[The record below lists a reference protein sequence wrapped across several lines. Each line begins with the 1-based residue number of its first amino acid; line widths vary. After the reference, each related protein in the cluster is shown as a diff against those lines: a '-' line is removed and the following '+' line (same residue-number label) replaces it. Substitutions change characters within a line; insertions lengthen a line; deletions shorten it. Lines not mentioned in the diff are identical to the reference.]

1 MSDDLS
7 GFSLLELF
15 RMEAE
20 SNTATLSAGLVAL
33 EGTSASPEVIE
44 PLMRAAHSLKGA
56 ARIVGLDAAVRVA
69 HAMEDCFVAAQKGKL
84 VLQPGHVDILLRG
97 VDLLVQVAQLA
108 EAELESWQADHAP
121 EIDALVTDLTAV
133 KEGRAESPREGEASR
148 EVEAPSEPVPIRPPL
163 EKGGPAGVPFRSP
176 ETEPAEEETT
186 GSPPLTP
193 PSQGGEKE
201 PDAIGMSAQVGQ
213 TPLLTGPGSPS
224 AEPPAKPA
232 DRDRV
237 VRVTAES
244 LSRLMGLAGEAL
256 VQSHRLRPLVD
267 ALWRLRGRQI
277 GMLEDLQILEDR
289 LAGAGAGP
297 TDAGAPPRLSAAGH
311 ERLAKARARA
321 AEDLQS
327 LAETVEAI
335 EAFARA
341 SEDLSSRLHH
351 EVLASRMRP
360 MADGIRGFPRLVR
373 DLARELGKQARFEV
387 DGEATGVDRD
397 ILDRLEAPLN
407 HLIRNALDHGIES
420 PEERR
425 AAGKPPVAT
434 IRLEAHHRAGMLQ
447 IVLSDDGRG
456 VDLERLRA
464 KVVDR
469 GLTTAAMARRLGEA
483 ELLDFLFLPG
493 FSTKEQVTEISGRG
507 VGLDVVQSMVHSVRG
522 SVRVASRP
530 GKGTRFILQLPI
542 TVSVIRAL
550 LVEIAG
556 EPYAFPLSRIDRI
569 LMVDRKDVRDLEGKP
584 HVLLDDQ
591 LVGLVDATRVLELA
605 DEDGHREGGA
615 LPVVVASDRSHRFG
629 VVVDRFL
636 GERDLRVSPLD
647 ARLGKVPNIS
657 SSSVLEDDWPVLIV
671 DVEDLIRSV
680 DNLLSGHRL
689 GKLTAESSA
698 RNQHARAPRRILVVD
713 DSITVREL
721 ERQLLESRGYVVDI
735 AVDGVDGWNAVRSTH
750 YDLVVSD
757 IDMPR
762 MDGIQLVRHIKD
774 DDRLR
779 AIPVVVVSYK
789 DREEDRIKGLD
800 AGANSYLTKSSFH
813 DQTFLSTVAD
823 LIGEARE

>member
-20 SNTATLSAGLVAL
+20 GQTATLSAGLVAL
-33 EGTSASPEVIE
+33 EGASASPEVIE

-56 ARIVGLDAAVRVA
+56 ARIVGLDVAVRVA

-84 VLQPGHVDILLRG
+84 VLQSGHIDILLRG

-121 EIDALVTDLTAV
+121 EIDALVAELTAV
-133 KEGRAESPREGEASR
+133 NSGVGSGEWGVGSGKATAREVEGASPEAAHEPIEVLPEQELETAPTELGPSESPR
-148 EVEAPSEPVPIRPPL
+148 APEQL
-163 EKGGPAGVPFRSP
+163 
-176 ETEPAEEETT
+176 
-186 GSPPLTP
+186 
-193 PSQGGEKE
+193 
-201 PDAIGMSAQVGQ
+201 D
-213 TPLLTGPGSPS
+213 PS
-224 AEPPAKPA
+224 AHSETFPPAHSPLPTA
-232 DRDRV
+232 HSETLPTQGV

-256 VQSHRLRPLVD
+256 VQTHRLRPLVD

-277 GMLEDLQILEDR
+277 GLLEDLQILEDR
-289 LAGAGAGP
+289 LAGAGPGTNG
-297 TDAGAPPRLSAAGH
+297 TDARLHLSAAGH
-311 ERLAKARARA
+311 ERLAKARSRA
-321 AEDLQS
+321 AEDLQG

-425 AAGKPPVAT
+425 AAGKNSVAI
-434 IRLEAHHRAGMLQ
+434 IRLEARHCAGMLQ
-447 IVLSDDGRG
+447 IVVSDDGRG

-469 GLTTAAMARRLGEA
+469 GLTTVAMARRLGEA

-493 FSTKEQVTEISGRG
+493 FSTKEQVTAVSGRG

-569 LMVDRKDVRDLEGKP
+569 LMVDRKRHPRPRGQAP
-584 HVLLDDQ
+584 RPA
-591 LVGLVDATRVLELA
+591 G
-605 DEDGHREGGA
+605 
-615 LPVVVASDRSHRFG
+615 RSARG
-629 VVVDRFL
+629 PGR
-636 GERDLRVSPLD
+636 RD
-647 ARLGKVPNIS
+647 AR
-657 SSSVLEDDWPVLIV
+657 
-671 DVEDLIRSV
+671 
-680 DNLLSGHRL
+680 
-689 GKLTAESSA
+689 
-698 RNQHARAPRRILVVD
+698 ARARR
-713 DSITVREL
+713 
-721 ERQLLESRGYVVDI
+721 
-735 AVDGVDGWNAVRSTH
+735 
-750 YDLVVSD
+750 
-757 IDMPR
+757 
-762 MDGIQLVRHIKD
+762 
-774 DDRLR
+774 
-779 AIPVVVVSYK
+779 
-789 DREEDRIKGLD
+789 
-800 AGANSYLTKSSFH
+800 
-813 DQTFLSTVAD
+813 
-823 LIGEARE
+823 